1 MKAAQRSGS
10 KSPKTDSNEVSVLK
24 RALAREKKSRKVAE
38 NLLESKAKELYDA
51 SLHLKEANG
60 RLEALLDNK
69 GDRIDSAFINI
80 IDPYVVMDM
89 MTNVINMNASAKEF
103 LGYDHTKEVVN
114 LSGLVHPDYMQY
126 TAESFQTLMQVGVLK
141 NYSAKI
147 ITKSLGEKYVNI
159 NASLI
164 YNENGSPIA
173 AQGVIRDITQEV
185 EIRNLLENQKKQQD
199 IIVENSSLGILLI
212 VKDKIIKA
220 NKSFVELLGYS
231 ELELKKLSINDISS
245 LEDSNLYENLV
256 EKSLEDDSNKFS
268 IIRKFYKKNGDALYG
283 KTSMSTLR
291 DSNGDIEYNVAMIE
305 DITQEKI
312 SEEKLRASEERMT
325 TLIKNLQTGIL
336 LEDQN
341 RHIVLANKKFC
352 DLFAIPVS
360 PDVLKG
366 VNSKKSIHKYKHMFL
381 EPENA
386 IKRID
391 QVIQEKKV
399 VTADEMELLDGRTF
413 ERDYIPLFNNG
424 EYQGHLWTYNDV
436 TLKKNYRKNLE
447 IQKEKYSGIIANMN
461 LGLIEADIDDNILMV
476 NQCLCDMIGCTKED
490 LVGHKAKE
498 VIPFDKK
505 TFETIKEL
513 RKGKK
518 ENSISDSY
526 EVAVNISKNE
536 KRFWLISGAP
546 RYDDAGNI
554 IGSIGVLFDITEQK
568 NLELQKEDLLQE
580 LESSNKGLQEY
591 AHIVSHDLKSPL
603 RSVSAL
609 ASWLYDD
616 YKDTLDENGRYN
628 LKMMQEKIEGMDK
641 LITGILKYSTVN
653 SGTLDNTD
661 VDMNQV
667 IQEIEEIIYIPEN
680 VSIKAKKKLP
690 TIKADKT
697 KMHQLFQNF
706 LSNAVVNIDKKNGLV
721 EIDYKENQTHWE
733 FSIKDNGV
741 GIPKE
746 YHEKIFQ
753 IFQSIGSNE
762 RSTGIGLSIV
772 KKIIDRYNGK
782 VWLESEIGEGTTFY
796 FTLQKDS
803 KIEKQ

>member
-1 MKAAQRSGS
+1 MKTALRSGLLSS
-10 KSPKTDSNEVSVLK
+10 KMDNNQVSILK
-24 RALAREKKSRKVAE
+24 RALEREKKARKTAE
-38 NLLESKAKELYDA
+38 HLLENKAKELYDA

-60 RLEALLDNK
+60 RLETLLNNK
-69 GDRIDSAFINI
+69 GNRIDSAFINI

-103 LGYDHTKEVVN
+103 LGYDHTKEEVN
-114 LSGLVHPDYMQY
+114 LSNLVHPDYVEY
-126 TAESFQTLMQVGVLK
+126 TAESFKTLMQVGILK

-147 ITKSLGEKYVNI
+147 ITKTLGEKYVNI

-164 YNENGSPIA
+164 YNESGSPIA

-245 LEDSNLYENLV
+245 LEDSNLYDDLV
-256 EKSLEDDSNKFS
+256 QKSLEDDTKKFS
-268 IIRKFYKKNGDALYG
+268 IVRKFYKKNGDTLYG
-283 KTSMSTLR
+283 KTSMSSLK
-291 DSNGDIEYNVAMIE
+291 DSSGDIEYSVAMIE
-305 DITQEKI
+305 DITHEKI
-312 SEEKLRASEERMT
+312 SEEKIRASEERMT

-336 LEDQN
+336 LEDQD
-341 RHIVLANKKFC
+341 RKIVLANQKFC
-352 DLFAIPVS
+352 DLFGIPVS

-366 VNSKKSIHKYKHMFL
+366 VNSEKSIHKYKHMFL
-381 EPENA
+381 EPEEA
-386 IKRID
+386 MKGID
-391 QVIQEKKV
+391 QVIGKKEV

-413 ERDYIPLFNNG
+413 ERDYIPLFNKD
-424 EYQGHLWTYNDV
+424 EYQGHLWSYNDV
-436 TLKKNYRKNLE
+436 TLRKNYRKNLE
-447 IQKEKYSGIIANMN
+447 IQKEKYSSIIANMN
-461 LGLIEADIDDNILMV
+461 LGLVEVDNDENILMV
-476 NQCLCDMIGCTKED
+476 NQSFSDMIGRSTDD
-490 LVGHKAKE
+490 LIGKNAKE
-498 VIPFDKK
+498 AI
-505 TFETIKEL
+505 TIIDEDRQKLDLHNQKRKE
-513 RKGKK
+513 G
-518 ENSISDSY
+518 ISDSY
-526 EVAVNISKNE
+526 EVEVQVANGE

-546 RYDDAGNI
+546 RYDDAGKV
-554 IGSIGVLFDITEQK
+554 IGSIGIHLDITAQK
-568 NLELQKEDLLQE
+568 NLELQKENLLKE
-580 LESSNKGLQEY
+580 LEASNKGLQEY

-609 ASWLYDD
+609 ATWMYDD
-616 YKDTLDENGRYN
+616 YKDSLDENGRYN

-653 SGTLDNTD
+653 SDTLDNTSVD
-661 VDMNQV
+661 VNEV
-667 IQEIEEIIYIPEN
+667 IREIEEIIYIPEN
-680 VSIKAKKKLP
+680 VKIKTKKKLP
-690 TIKADKT
+690 SIKADKT
-697 KMHQLFQNF
+697 KIHQLFQNF
-706 LSNAVVNIDKKNGLV
+706 LSNAVVNIDKEDGLV
-721 EIDYKENQTHWE
+721 EIDYKEDKTHWE

-746 YHEKIFQ
+746 YHQKIFQ

-772 KKIIDRYNGK
+772 KKIIDRYHGR

-796 FTLQKDS
+796 FTLQKES
-803 KIEKQ
+803 KTKKT

>member
-10 KSPKTDSNEVSVLK
+10 KSSKTDSNEVSILK

-60 RLEALLDNK
+60 RLEALLNNK

-103 LGYDHTKEVVN
+103 LGYDHTKEEVN
-114 LSGLVHPDYMQY
+114 LSNLVHPDYLEY
-126 TAESFQTLMQVGVLK
+126 TAESFKTLLQVGILK
-141 NYSAKI
+141 NYSARI
-147 ITKSLGEKYVNI
+147 ITKNLGEKHVNI

-185 EIRNLLENQKKQQD
+185 EIRKLLENQKKQQD

-220 NKSFVELLGYS
+220 NQSFVDLLGYT
-231 ELELKKLSINDISS
+231 ELELQKLSINDISS

-256 EKSLEDDSNKFS
+256 QKSLENDSKKFS
-268 IIRKFYKKNGDALYG
+268 IVRKFYKKDGDTLYG
-283 KTSMSTLR
+283 KTSMSSLM
-291 DSNGDIEYNVAMIE
+291 DSSGDIEYSVAMIE
-305 DITQEKI
+305 DITHEKI
-312 SEEKLRASEERMT
+312 SEEKLRASEERMA

-341 RHIVLANKKFC
+341 RKIVLANQKFC
-352 DLFAIPVS
+352 DMFGIPVA

-366 VNSKKSIHKYKHMFL
+366 INSKKSIHKYKNMFL
-381 EPENA
+381 EPEA
-386 IKRID
+386 EIKRID
-391 QVIQEKKV
+391 KVLKKKEVI
-399 VTADEMELLDGRTF
+399 TADEMELLDGRTF

-424 EYQGHLWTYNDV
+424 EYQGHLWSYNDV
-436 TLKKNYRKNLE
+436 TLRKNYRKNLE
-447 IQKEKYSGIIANMN
+447 IQKEKYSSIIANMN
-461 LGLIEADIDDNILMV
+461 LGLVEVDSDENILMV
-476 NQCLCDMIGCTKED
+476 NQSFSDMIGLSADNLIGKN
-490 LVGHKAKE
+490 AKE
-498 VIPFDKK
+498 AISIVEEDREKL
-505 TFETIKEL
+505 EL
-513 RKGKK
+513 HNQKRQEG
-518 ENSISDSY
+518 ISDSY
-526 EVAVNISKNE
+526 EVEVKVADGE
-536 KRFWLISGAP
+536 KRYWLISGAP
-546 RYDDAGNI
+546 RYDDAGKV
-554 IGSIGVLFDITEQK
+554 IGSIGIHLDITEQK
-568 NLELQKEDLLQE
+568 NLEHQKENLLKE
-580 LESSNKGLQEY
+580 LEASNKGLQEY

-616 YKDTLDENGRYN
+616 YKDSLDENGRYN

-653 SGTLDNTD
+653 SDTLDHTAVD
-661 VDMNQV
+661 VNEV

-680 VSIKAKKKLP
+680 VKIKTKRKLP
-690 TIKADKT
+690 SIKADKT
-697 KMHQLFQNF
+697 KIHQLFQNF
-706 LSNAVVNIDKKNGLV
+706 LSNAVVNIDKKDGLV
-721 EIDYKENQTHWE
+721 EIDYKDHKTHWE

-753 IFQSIGSNE
+753 IFQSIGNNE

-803 KIEKQ
+803 KNKKK

>member
-1 MKAAQRSGS
+1 MKTAQKSDS
-10 KSPKTDSNEVSVLK
+10 ASPKKDNNKVSILE
-24 RALAREKKSRKVAE
+24 RALEREKKARKAAE
-38 NLLESKAKELYDA
+38 GLLESKAKELYDA

-60 RLEALLDNK
+60 RLEALLNNK
-69 GDRIDSAFINI
+69 GNRIDSAFINI

-89 MTNVINMNASAKEF
+89 MTNVVNMNASAKEF
-103 LGYDHTKEVVN
+103 LGYDHTKEEVT
-114 LSGLVHPDYMQY
+114 LSNLVHPDFVEY
-126 TAESFQTLMQVGVLK
+126 TAESFKTLMQVGVLK

-147 ITKSLGEKYVNI
+147 ITKNLGEKYVNI

-164 YNENGSPIA
+164 YNENGNPIA

-185 EIRNLLENQKKQQD
+185 EIRHLLEKQKQQQD

-220 NKSFVELLGYS
+220 NKSFVELLGYT

-245 LEDSNLYENLV
+245 LEDSNLYDNLV
-256 EKSLEDDSNKFS
+256 RKSLENDTKKFS
-268 IIRKFYKKNGDALYG
+268 IIRKFYKKDGDTLYG
-283 KTSMSTLR
+283 KTSMSSLT
-291 DSNGDIEYNVAMIE
+291 DSSGEIEYSVAMIE
-305 DITQEKI
+305 DITHEKI
-312 SEEKLRASEERMT
+312 SEEKLRASEERMA

-341 RHIVLANKKFC
+341 RKIVLANQKFC
-352 DLFAIPVS
+352 DLFGIPVS

-366 VNSKKSIHKYKHMFL
+366 VNSKKAIHKYKNMFL
-381 EPENA
+381 EPAEA

-391 QVIQEKKV
+391 QVIKEKDV

-424 EYQGHLWTYNDV
+424 NYQGHLWSYNDV

-447 IQKEKYSGIIANMN
+447 IQKEKYSSIIANMN
-461 LGLIEADIDDNILMV
+461 LGLVEVDSDENILMV
-476 NQCLCDMIGCTKED
+476 NQSFIDMIG
-490 LVGHKAKE
+490 HS
-498 VIPFDKK
+498 
-505 TFETIKEL
+505 
-513 RKGKK
+513 K
-518 ENSISDSY
+518 ENLIGKSAKKAIQLIDGDRKKLEQHNEKRKEGISDSY
-526 EVAVNISKNE
+526 EVAVKVANGE

-546 RYDDAGNI
+546 RYDDAGKV
-554 IGSIGVLFDITEQK
+554 IGSIGIHLDITEQK
-568 NLELQKEDLLQE
+568 NLEIQKENLLKE
-580 LESSNKGLQEY
+580 LEASNKGLQEY

-616 YKDTLDENGRYN
+616 YKDSLDENGRYN

-653 SGTLDNTD
+653 SDTLDNTSVD
-661 VDMNQV
+661 VNEV
-667 IQEIEEIIYIPEN
+667 IHEIEEIIYIPDN
-680 VSIKAKKKLP
+680 VKIKIKSKLP
-690 TIKADKT
+690 SIKADKT
-697 KMHQLFQNF
+697 KIHQLFQNF
-706 LSNAVVNIDKKNGLV
+706 LSNAVVNIDKKDGWV
-721 EIDYKENQTHWE
+721 EIDHKEDKTHWQ

-753 IFQSIGSNE
+753 IFQSIGNNE

-803 KIEKQ
+803 KIKKQ

>member
-1 MKAAQRSGS
+1 MKTVQKSGLRSS
-10 KSPKTDSNEVSVLK
+10 KMDNNQVSILK
-24 RALAREKKSRKVAE
+24 RALEREKKARKTAE
-38 NLLESKAKELYDA
+38 SLLESKAKDLYDA

-60 RLEALLDNK
+60 RLESLLNNK

-103 LGYDHTKEVVN
+103 LGYDHTVEEVN
-114 LSGLVHPDYMQY
+114 LSSLVHPDYLEY
-126 TAESFQTLMQVGVLK
+126 TAESFQTLMQVGILN

-147 ITKSLGEKYVNI
+147 ITKIKGEKYVNI

-164 YNENGSPIA
+164 YNESGSPIA

-185 EIRNLLENQKKQQD
+185 EIRKLLENQKKQQD

-220 NKSFVELLGYS
+220 NRSFVDLLGYS
-231 ELELKKLSINDISS
+231 ELELKKLSLNDISS

-256 EKSLEDDSNKFS
+256 QKSLEDDTKKFS
-268 IIRKFYKKNGDALYG
+268 IVRKFYKKNGDTLYG
-283 KTSMSTLR
+283 KTSMSSLM
-291 DSNGDIEYNVAMIE
+291 DSSGDIEYSVAMIE
-305 DITQEKI
+305 DITHEKI
-312 SEEKLRASEERMT
+312 SEEKIRASEERMA

-336 LEDQN
+336 LEDQD
-341 RHIVLANKKFC
+341 RKIMLANQKFC
-352 DLFAIPVS
+352 DLFGIPIS

-366 VNSKKSIHKYKHMFL
+366 VNSKKSIHKYKNLFL
-381 EPENA
+381 EPDEA

-391 QVIQEKKV
+391 KVIQNKEV

-424 EYQGHLWTYNDV
+424 EYQGHLWSYNDV
-436 TLKKNYRKNLE
+436 TLRKNYRKNLE
-447 IQKEKYSGIIANMN
+447 IQKEKYSSIIANMN
-461 LGLIEADIDDNILMV
+461 LGLVEVDSEENILMV
-476 NQCLCDMIGCTKED
+476 NQSFSEMIGRPAKDLIGKNAKDAISIIEEDREKLELHNKKRKEG
-490 LVGHKAKE
+490 V
-498 VIPFDKK
+498 
-505 TFETIKEL
+505 
-513 RKGKK
+513 
-518 ENSISDSY
+518 SDSY
-526 EVAVNISKNE
+526 EVEVKVTGGE

-546 RYDDAGNI
+546 RYDDAGRV
-554 IGSIGVLFDITEQK
+554 IGSIGIHLDITDQK
-568 NLELQKEDLLQE
+568 NLELQKENLLKE
-580 LESSNKGLQEY
+580 LEASNKGLQEY

-641 LITGILKYSTVN
+641 LISGILKYSTVN
-653 SGTLDNTD
+653 SDTLDNTN
-661 VDMNQV
+661 VNVNEV
-667 IQEIEEIIYIPEN
+667 IQEIGEIIYIPEN
-680 VSIKAKKKLP
+680 VKIKTKKKLP
-690 TIKADKT
+690 SIKADKT
-697 KMHQLFQNF
+697 KIHQLFQNF
-706 LSNAVVNIDKKNGLV
+706 LSNAVVNIDKKDGLV
-721 EIDYKENQTHWE
+721 EIDYKENKTHWE

-753 IFQSIGSNE
+753 IFQSIGNNE

-772 KKIIDRYNGK
+772 KKIIDRYHGN

-796 FTLQKDS
+796 FTLQKDP
-803 KIEKQ
+803 KIKKK